1 MLHRRKEE
9 ALRLVAGSPLLI
21 TQSLAGP
28 GGAIGVVRGCGSRLP
43 INNLIKPPPSTWFE
57 LECCNGCNAHLR

>member
-1 MLHRRKEE
+1 MLRRRKEE
-9 ALRLVAGSPLLI
+9 ALRLVAGSLL
-21 TQSLAGP
+21 THYSVTSGT
-28 GGAIGVVRGCGSRLP
+28 GGAIGVLRGCGSRLP